1 MNMDDTVM
9 KKQLCSVYYVHSKT
23 DKIGLQTFKI
33 LRIEGQYKIPH
44 DKWTLLKIPIYLQDV
59 YNLDD

>member
-44 DKWTLLKIPIYLQDV
+44 DK
-59 YNLDD
+59 